1 MMAVADNP
9 MHHDAYLRL
18 LEPSA
23 WAREALRAEGAGWP
37 LTRNVKAAASIIVGR
52 SPEDAGA
59 GDTIINSADK
69 LRTPAQ
75 INLEQAINKED
86 DDE

>member
-23 WAREALRAEGAGWP
+23 WAREALRAENAGWP
-37 LTRNVKAAASIIVGR
+37 LTRNVKVAASIIAGR
-52 SPEDAGA
+52 APEGDGA
-59 GDTIINSADK
+59 SNTVINSADK

-75 INLEQAINKED
+75 INLEQAINEED

>member
-23 WAREALRAEGAGWP
+23 WAREALRAENAGWP
-37 LTRNVKAAASIIVGR
+37 LTRNVKAAASIISGR
-52 SPEDAGA
+52 APEDTGA

-75 INLEQAINKED
+75 IRLEQAITEED
-86 DDE
+86 DE